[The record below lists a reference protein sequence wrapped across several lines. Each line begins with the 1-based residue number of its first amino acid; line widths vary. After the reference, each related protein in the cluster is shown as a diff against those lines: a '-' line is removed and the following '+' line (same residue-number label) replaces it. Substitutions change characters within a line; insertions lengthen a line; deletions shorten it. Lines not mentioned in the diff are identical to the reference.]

1 MTAESHPGKRHNASR
16 NTPLLSQHSHLT
28 EQERK
33 QAMSYRAVAQR
44 FGDCIAQKDY
54 DAAWALLSRDL
65 QVSSTPGS
73 IKDAVKTMTAYA
85 SGSIHEAQVMD
96 DFTLENWPGKQPDDL
111 AVAYVALN
119 GENFSEA
126 VTLTL
131 TAYGREIMI
140 RHMELGRP

>member
-1 MTAESHPGKRHNASR
+1 
-16 NTPLLSQHSHLT
+16 
-28 EQERK
+28 
-33 QAMSYRAVAQR
+33 
-44 FGDCIAQKDY
+44 
-54 DAAWALLSRDL
+54 
-65 QVSSTPGS
+65 
-73 IKDAVKTMTAYA
+73 
-85 SGSIHEAQVMD
+85 MD

-140 RHMELGRP
+140 RHMEWGRP

>member
-1 MTAESHPGKRHNASR
+1 
-16 NTPLLSQHSHLT
+16 
-28 EQERK
+28 
-33 QAMSYRAVAQR
+33 MSYQAVAQR

-73 IKDAVKTMTAYA
+73 IKDAVTTMTAYA

-140 RHMELGRP
+140 RHMEWGRP